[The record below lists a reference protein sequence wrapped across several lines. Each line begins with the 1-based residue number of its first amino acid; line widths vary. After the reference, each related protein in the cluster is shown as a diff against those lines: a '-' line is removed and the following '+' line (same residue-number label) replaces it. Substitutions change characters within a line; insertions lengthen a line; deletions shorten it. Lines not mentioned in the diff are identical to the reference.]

1 MSGETGALFVFG
13 VESRSGSVTES
24 TNDTAAL
31 RRIRHGALSLGS
43 FVRWSLE
50 SRKISPTFGG

>member
-13 VESRSGSVTES
+13 VESRSGSVSES
-24 TNDTAAL
+24 TTAAV